1 MKKILVVLALM
12 ISTGISYAFTGEE
25 TVSKKV
31 LESFRREFS
40 AAVNVQWLEAGHYY
54 RAAFTYN
61 GQNIFAYYTPDGE
74 LLSVARYISSLQ
86 LPINLL
92 THLKNDYCDYWITDL
107 FEVNKSES
115 THYYVTLE
123 DAENKIMLHSANG
136 SSWQVYSKS
145 KKV

>member
-1 MKKILVVLALM
+1 MKKILLLTALVA
-12 ISTGISYAFTGEE
+12 STVFSYGFTGEDA
-25 TVSKKV
+25 VSKKV
-31 LESFRREFS
+31 LENFRHEFS
-40 AAVNVQWLEAGHYY
+40 TATNVQWLEAGHYY
-54 RAAFTYN
+54 RAAFTFN
-61 GQNIFAYYTPDGE
+61 GQNIFAYYAPDGE

-92 THLKNDYCDYWITDL
+92 TNLKNDYSDYWISDL

-123 DAENKIMLHSANG
+123 DAESRIMLHSVNG
-136 SSWQVYSKS
+136 SSWQVHSKS